1 MGLTSSMFHYGV
13 QPNSPVLLITWMSSW
28 SFFFIISKFRY
39 SLQFHKDVLYTKA
52 KIKGGVVHIQPWYPC
67 RVTAQHC
74 FKFRLVKLLQV
85 LGKILENNLN
95 PICAKVYAHK
105 TWLCC
110 AGKIWIN
117 FSCGLLKKVSWSS
130 QFKKFVMHSHDV
142 GLIST
147 FCYSFTLD
155 KSLKV
160 EPVA

>member
-1 MGLTSSMFHYGV
+1 MYHVLGWWVWLVPCFTMEFNQIPQFSS
-13 QPNSPVLLITWMSSW
+13 SPECHPEV
-28 SFFFIISKFRY
+28 FFIISKFRY

-95 PICAKVYAHK
+95 TICAKVYAHK
-105 TWLCC
+105 TCLCC

-117 FSCGLLKKVSWSS
+117 FSCGLLKKVS
-130 QFKKFVMHSHDV
+130 
-142 GLIST
+142 
-147 FCYSFTLD
+147 
-155 KSLKV
+155 
-160 EPVA
+160 